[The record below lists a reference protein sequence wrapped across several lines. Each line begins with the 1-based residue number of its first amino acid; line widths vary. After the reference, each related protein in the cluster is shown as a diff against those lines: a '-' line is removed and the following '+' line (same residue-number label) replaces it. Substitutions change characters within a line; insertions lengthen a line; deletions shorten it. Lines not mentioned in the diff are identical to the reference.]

1 MASIELNTGLVI
13 AAGAVWPPVCAGLVT
28 LRFVARKVQRAPL
41 QIDDWL
47 VLPALALVIGMCAA
61 ALRGVALKAVAYPT
75 PKAPSPELAKTT
87 SSREQ
92 TVTRQVRSHSNAPQ
106 APTLTESL

>member
-1 MASIELNTGLVI
+1 MASIELTTGLVI

-47 VLPALALVIGMCAA
+47 VLPALVSPTSPVPLVPSAEGFVLQALVIGMCAA
-61 ALRGVALKAVAYPT
+61 ALRGT
-75 PKAPSPELAKTT
+75 
-87 SSREQ
+87 
-92 TVTRQVRSHSNAPQ
+92 
-106 APTLTESL
+106 